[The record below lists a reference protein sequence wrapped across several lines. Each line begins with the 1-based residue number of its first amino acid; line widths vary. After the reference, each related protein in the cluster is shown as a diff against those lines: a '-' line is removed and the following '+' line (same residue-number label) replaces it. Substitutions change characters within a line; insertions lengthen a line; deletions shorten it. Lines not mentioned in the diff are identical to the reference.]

1 MGDRDIPSVPVTTLA
16 GLTSTSDCKYFLIN
30 ATNGINC
37 NKQIYLFNF
46 SDSVLSELPV
56 SDSLQSASSLN
67 KSLLFHSLVANES
80 NNLLSVREE
89 NLVRQLVNA
98 IEQTNSD
105 NM

>member
-16 GLTSTSDCKYFLIN
+16 GLTSTSDCKYSLIYVCL
-30 ATNGINC
+30 IWV
-37 NKQIYLFNF
+37 YLSYF
-46 SDSVLSELPV
+46 SHLVLSELPV
-56 SDSLQSASSLN
+56 SDSLQSAASLN

-80 NNLLSVREE
+80 NNLLSVRDE